1 MENKTMKAGVVAL
14 LELALV
20 GCAAVPTD
28 VSLLQDSAIP
38 SLSVI
43 KDEFDGSAIVQQV
56 PVSSSSSLAEGWH
69 ALGFEWHQKTPEI
82 IFVTAGAIG
91 SVTLTDLAF
100 NADGELI
107 SRIKP
112 ASAGT
117 EYGSS
122 STRRFAMSWQDFLKI
137 ANAKS
142 VKMKLVRL
150 DEYTVSSFGPEHPE
164 AVVNTRIAP
173 FVEKVRELRSS
184 AGGGR

>member
-1 MENKTMKAGVVAL
+1 MKAGVVAL

-28 VSLLQDSAIP
+28 ASLLEDSAIP
-38 SLSVI
+38 SLPVT

-82 IFVTAGAIG
+82 IFITAGAIG

-107 SRIKP
+107 SRIRP

-164 AVVNTRIAP
+164 AVVNARIAP

-184 AGGGR
+184 AGVGR